1 MKLLENKNALITGGG
16 RGIGKAV
23 ALDFA
28 SAGANVAVVARTK
41 RELDQTVEEIEKF
54 GVKGLAIQADL
65 SNLEQLKKCTEI
77 YFDHFDKYDIL
88 ICNAG
93 MTQAASIV
101 EFPIEKAQ
109 NLFDLNI
116 MGYYG
121 MIKYIVPN
129 MIEHSGGNI
138 QMTSSVQGNVFFL
151 PKKAAYSASKA
162 AITAMGKCL
171 SPELK
176 PHNIS
181 INVILP
187 GGVETRMTQ
196 YLREK
201 GQIMPTVPPEEVSP
215 IYLFLATEEAKQN
228 GYGGKVIDQ
237 MKLFDFLSD
246 VKDLSGDTQFNI
258 KKVYKEMKDDMKKDH
273 ALMFRKNKELVEFLL
288 TFKR

>member
-28 SAGANVAVVARTK
+28 SSGANVAVVARTK
-41 RELDQTVEEIEKF
+41 NELDQTVKEIEQF
-54 GVKGLAIQADL
+54 GVEGLAIQADL
-65 SNLEQLKKCTEI
+65 SNLEQLKKCTEKFLD
-77 YFDHFDKYDIL
+77 YYKKCDIL

-93 MTQAASIV
+93 MTQAASII
-101 EFPIEKAQ
+101 EFPIEKAK

-129 MIEHSGGNI
+129 MIKYGGGNI

-181 INVILP
+181 VNVILP
-187 GGVETRMTQ
+187 GGVETKMTQ

-201 GQIMPTVPPEEVSP
+201 GQIMPTVPPEDISP
-215 IYLFLATEEAKQN
+215 IYLFLATEEAKKN

-237 MKLFDFLSD
+237 MKIFNFLPEIKEF
-246 VKDLSGDTQFNI
+246 VEEKPFNI
-258 KKVYKEMKDDMKKDH
+258 KKVYKEMKNNMKKDH
-273 ALMFRKNKELVEFLL
+273 ALMFRKNTELIEFLIK
-288 TFKR
+288 FKR